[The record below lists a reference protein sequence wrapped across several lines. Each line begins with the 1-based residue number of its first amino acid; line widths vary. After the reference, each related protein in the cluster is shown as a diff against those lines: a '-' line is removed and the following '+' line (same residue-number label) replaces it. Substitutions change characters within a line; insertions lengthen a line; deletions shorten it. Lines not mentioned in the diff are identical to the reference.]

1 MKPNL
6 KYYRTKAGFTQK
18 QMAEKIGIST
28 IMYQNMELGNR
39 TGVLDKWERLS
50 AIFGVSIQELR
61 GKQKKERKQRKQK

>member
-6 KYYRTKAGFTQK
+6 KHYRTKAGFTQK

-50 AIFGVSIQELR
+50 DIFGVSIQELR
-61 GKQKKERKQRKQK
+61 GKSKKKGK